1 MVSANRQKR
10 VLIIEPRSPGENV
23 FSMYGGLPLM
33 GPLYMGTMLKRM
45 GCDVTFIKENLL
57 KKDVE
62 LNDLDADVLLLS
74 CLTSTVERGYELA
87 SVFKRRNPRSLVV
100 MGGPHVTFLTEEA
113 LRYADVVVRGEGETV
128 IEDIVRYGSAER
140 VVEGPP
146 VADLDT
152 LPVVDFSIMRGHR
165 KLKVFPLM
173 TSRGCP
179 HACNFCSVTAMFGRK
194 YRFQSAERVLE
205 ELEQCRQDIAFIYDD
220 NFIAHKKRS
229 HRLLDLLL
237 RRKSKVP
244 RWLTCQTTTRLA
256 RDEVLM
262 EKMVRA
268 GFSRLYV
275 GFESIHDSA
284 LKCLNKHHG
293 SSDVVQSIK
302 RFHHHGLRVHGMFIM
317 GTDADTEDTIR
328 STSEFVRKAKIN
340 TVQYMVLTPLPG
352 TPLFYELQSQGR
364 IIHTLWRYYDGAHV
378 VFQPKLM
385 TPYRLQECVMDSFGD
400 FYSVF
405 QSAGEALETMA
416 ECASRLVAHV
426 SIKRFGMPAIENA
439 LFKLGGTVIVK
450 QWLKHNRDYFDF
462 LKLLPAR
469 LKGLGTSA

>member
-1 MVSANRQKR
+1 MVSVNRQKR

-23 FSMYGGLPLM
+23 FSMYSGLPLM
-33 GPLYMGTMLKRM
+33 GPLYMGTLLKRM

-57 KKDVE
+57 RKDVE

-74 CLTSTVERGYELA
+74 CLTSTVERGFELA

-113 LRYADVVVRGEGETV
+113 LRFADVVVRGEGENV
-128 IEDIVRYGSAER
+128 IGDIVRHGSAER
-140 VVEGPP
+140 VVHGPP
-146 VADLDT
+146 VADLDS
-152 LPVVDFSIMRGHR
+152 LPVVDFSILRGYR

-205 ELEQCRQDIAFIYDD
+205 ELEQCRQDIAFVYDD
-220 NFIAHKKRS
+220 NFVANKARC

-244 RWLTCQTTTRLA
+244 RWFTAQTTTRLA
-256 RDEVLM
+256 RDELLM
-262 EKMVRA
+262 DKMVRA
-268 GFSRLYV
+268 GFCRLYV
-275 GFESIHDSA
+275 GFESINEAA

-293 SSDVVQSIK
+293 SSDVVESVK
-302 RFHHHGLRVHGMFIM
+302 SFHDHGLRVHGMFIL
-317 GTDADTEDTIR
+317 GTDADTEETIR
-328 STSEFVRKAKIN
+328 STSEFVRKAKVN

-352 TPLFYELQSQGR
+352 TPLFHELRSQGR
-364 IIHTLWRYYDGAHV
+364 LIHTMWRYYDGAHV
-378 VFQPKLM
+378 VFQPKHM
-385 TPYRLQECVMDSFGD
+385 TPFRLQECVMDSFGD

-405 QSAGEALETMA
+405 QSAGEALETLA
-416 ECASRLVAHV
+416 ECFSRVVAQV
-426 SIKRFGMPAIENA
+426 SIKRFGLPAIENA

-450 QWLKHNRDYFDF
+450 QWLKHNRDYLDF

-469 LKGLGTSA
+469 LKGLGTGA